1 MLDFLTS
8 DRYGNLVH
16 GSDGDLQM
24 ELVAALRLIED
35 IPEANSYDPYT
46 CKVRDSFF
54 YECLDIASPK
64 TLSSSINGSYGVGVS
79 STSFTWL
86 SDGLNT
92 SSISY
97 FGGAASCHDKITGDG
112 AVNSLDV
119 AVLMYYQFEMP
130 PYGRANLPRTPAE
143 VPTVDGRHDTWKRC
157 GSNETRASWQL
168 TVADDYCALSD
179 NNTNYTQPTPS
190 ARRRLSEQTD
200 PTSQLIAQPANGRSS
215 VAADAMHEL
224 GLRVCEWATV
234 PGLGQWMRIHV
245 PTVVLSLEFFLSGL
259 AIEQGVV
266 LSNQKSPPFNCTE
279 CAPEPGIRDEPVVTF
294 ARFLEYEGVNAGR
307 AATGC
312 AKIVA
317 VTPGAALDKNVLSLR
332 QQPVIQACRFDM
344 FVWIPQQPSS
354 GVHVAAHAAAGSF
367 SAIRLAQLG
376 ATSADGRAWW
386 AGPPDCGDDFGVLAG
401 SNAMDG
407 HGGQVQ
413 RNAACLQHCV
423 GDLEIIDE
431 NGPSPPP
438 SPPPPALPAQC
449 STECSLGANGPKNTC
464 SGWTEAEFKCSQ
476 MQQLLL
482 GDDLEPCDCTGC
494 CDEFPFPA
502 PPPPPPPTPPST
514 PASECADVTLQT
526 QGWQIVSFN
535 CIEGASSFEL
545 VLGSATFKVDDK
557 ILSREGR
564 LLFATYEGT
573 KWVGNLVTRGFA
585 SARGYKIFYSGQVGA
600 VLTQSGDAAPVEDV
614 ELSRGWNWI
623 GHTPLISY
631 GINSGVTTIGGTEFT
646 VDDQIKTRSGSAVTF
661 TTYDGSNFEGGLVEL
676 KPGVGYEVKVA
687 HSVTFGY
694 KTTSV
699 SGGGRMLATGKQ

>member
-1 MLDFLTS
+1 MITVAGTVETFGAANFKVHLAASVGVEPAAITLNVTAASVRVVATIRVVENATDVVASVQLLSSNITALSLALNVTVESVAPPTVSVRAVFAPSPPPPSPPPSPPPPSPPPPSPFSCTLDFLS
-8 DRYGNLVH
+8 ADAYGNLVQ

-112 AVNSLDV
+112 SVNSLDV

-130 PYGRANLPRTPAE
+130 PYGRANIPRTPAE
-143 VPTVDGRHDTWKRC
+143 VRTVGGRHDTWKRC

-168 TVADDYCALSD
+168 TVADDYCARSD
-179 NNTNYTQPTPS
+179 NYTDYAQPSPPPPSPSPPPSNPSPPPPSQPLLVTAGVEVPSCPGSHCNTVGAQIGDFCLHPNPTGDWYCCDIEALWAGEGHCSVGEGGCWTWAQGGCPNS
-190 ARRRLSEQTD
+190 RRLSEQTD
-200 PTSQLIAQPANGRSS
+200 PTSQHIAQPANGRSS

-224 GLRVCEWATV
+224 GLRVCEWAAV

-245 PTVVLSLEFFLSGL
+245 PTVVLSFEFFLSGL

-354 GVHVAAHAAAGSF
+354 GVHVAAHAAAAAPCRP
-367 SAIRLAQLG
+367 SAWRSSVPPAPM
-376 ATSADGRAWW
+376 DGR
-386 AGPPDCGDDFGVLAG
+386 
-401 SNAMDG
+401 
-407 HGGQVQ
+407 GGQDPLT
-413 RNAACLQHCV
+413 AAMTLVCWRAAMQ
-423 GDLEIIDE
+423 
-431 NGPSPPP
+431 
-438 SPPPPALPAQC
+438 
-449 STECSLGANGPKNTC
+449 
-464 SGWTEAEFKCSQ
+464 WTGMGGRSSA
-476 MQQLLL
+476 
-482 GDDLEPCDCTGC
+482 TRR
-494 CDEFPFPA
+494 
-502 PPPPPPPTPPST
+502 
-514 PASECADVTLQT
+514 
-526 QGWQIVSFN
+526 
-535 CIEGASSFEL
+535 ASSTAW
-545 VLGSATFKVDDK
+545 ATW
-557 ILSREGR
+557 R
-564 LLFATYEGT
+564 L
-573 KWVGNLVTRGFA
+573 
-585 SARGYKIFYSGQVGA
+585 
-600 VLTQSGDAAPVEDV
+600 
-614 ELSRGWNWI
+614 
-623 GHTPLISY
+623 
-631 GINSGVTTIGGTEFT
+631 
-646 VDDQIKTRSGSAVTF
+646 
-661 TTYDGSNFEGGLVEL
+661 
-676 KPGVGYEVKVA
+676 
-687 HSVTFGY
+687 
-694 KTTSV
+694 
-699 SGGGRMLATGKQ
+699 